1 MQNHKEFI
9 YLTHPRNIIIL
20 FNQVYSNH
28 LLLYS
33 SISIA
38 EWLRWNLKGILH
50 NNNNV
55 SYRKRQSLLR
65 PANSQ
70 HLNIQYIQYIKSLHF
85 TPIYQRIWGRS
96 RKVPLQPTN
105 KFKKK
110 KKKEKGKTPAYITS
124 CKGSSCCSSPASQ
137 QSRPGGWGHY
147 HFGDSFISVHIRH
160 YIRARLFYFS
170 IFNSQFVV
178 ILFFSAIHW

>member
-55 SYRKRQSLLR
+55 SYRKRQSLLC

-110 KKKEKGKTPAYITS
+110 KKKGEGKN
-124 CKGSSCCSSPASQ
+124 SSIHNELQRQLLLQ
-137 QSRPGGWGHY
+137 QSGFTAEQARGLRAL
-147 HFGDSFISVHIRH
+147 SFW
-160 YIRARLFYFS
+160 RLIYFS
-170 IFNSQFVV
+170 
-178 ILFFSAIHW
+178 AY

>member
-55 SYRKRQSLLR
+55 SYRKRQSLLC

-110 KKKEKGKTPAYITS
+110 KKGEGKNSSIHKELQRQLLL
-124 CKGSSCCSSPASQ
+124 Q
-137 QSRPGGWGHY
+137 QSGFTAEQARGLRAL
-147 HFGDSFISVHIRH
+147 SFW
-160 YIRARLFYFS
+160 RLIYFS
-170 IFNSQFVV
+170 
-178 ILFFSAIHW
+178 AY